1 MYEKRCRSNKKLVK
15 KTTTKKPGCSSV
27 THVVKRWTRWAPV
40 ADSLLWLVA
49 VHLMHYYKLFSWRLI
64 RPETSSRNELRNSII
79 FTDFHRFFLF
89 YLPGLDSFSDVFK
102 KVNPQNRMIKD
113 ELTETYEFILSMSNW
128 KHIQSESMTLDKINK
143 VKRH

>member
-15 KTTTKKPGCSSV
+15 KTTKKPGCISV
-27 THVVKRWTRWAPV
+27 TLVVKRWTSWASV

-64 RPETSSRNELRNSII
+64 RPETSSRNELRNRII

-89 YLPGLDSFSDVFK
+89 YLPALDSFSDMFK
-102 KVNPQNRMIKD
+102 KINPQNRMIKD
-113 ELTETYEFILSMSNW
+113 ELTETYEFILSMSNS
-128 KHIQSESMTLDKINK
+128 KHIHSESMTLVKIDK